1 MAGEG
6 EKLRAAREMKAWSLN
21 DVEEKTKIRA
31 RYLEALETEQYEII
45 PGIAYVKGFLQTYAK
60 HLELD
65 PGEILALYKASQVSE
80 NKPHI

>member
-1 MAGEG
+1 M
-6 EKLRAAREMKAWSLN
+6 
-21 DVEEKTKIRA
+21 
-31 RYLEALETEQYEII
+31 EALETEQYEII

-80 NKPHI
+80 KKPPIRMPFIFASPPLWQRPVVAVIMAVLVIGAIV